1 MVRAAIKEQNT
12 IKPKETK
19 TPSTELD
26 KGSSVTEE
34 AGDDEI
40 TTFVEPETEQPPPS
54 MVEEIPAVDDLTP
67 SGRLDSIRREMNPD
81 SVDSEESSLEDR
93 MSKFFQ

>member
-1 MVRAAIKEQNT
+1 MMEEQQARAMPKKKTTPQQ
-12 IKPKETK
+12 IKPHAQ
-19 TPSTELD
+19 D
-26 KGSSVTEE
+26 SV
-34 AGDDEI
+34 
-40 TTFVEPETEQPPPS
+40 
-54 MVEEIPAVDDLTP
+54 VEEISIENEQSEPENIQTMIEEIPLDDDTSP